1 MSSRDVEADYLH
13 AYLEQYT
20 RARQAG
26 RTEEAS
32 RIAQVLRSR
41 FGHEVEATSSQPE
54 AATDSTASPRR
65 PRPPKA
71 KTTPAP
77 APETAV
83 HD

>member
-13 AYLEQYT
+13 AYLEQYI

-41 FGHEVEATSSQPE
+41 FGHEVEATSSQTE
-54 AATDSTASPRR
+54 TATDSTAAPRR
-65 PRPPKA
+65 PRPPKTKA
-71 KTTPAP
+71 TPAP
-77 APETAV
+77 APEATV